1 MADRILYSIPE
12 MKDAANNFKGKAE
25 EINEILI
32 FLNNEMQNLEPVF
45 DGAAQDALFQK
56 YDELQAQLKE
66 FPEVIEAIGTLIEQ
80 IAIQAEESDQNM
92 ASSIG

>member
-12 MKDAANNFKGKAE
+12 MKDAANNFKCKAE
-25 EINEILI
+25 EINDILM
-32 FLNNEMQNLEPVF
+32 FLNNEMQSLEPVF